1 MQLAL
6 SLNDNS
12 TTAVSYTLT
21 LIDPRTLNVFER
33 KSGQASGT
41 IARTFRLRPAS
52 ATRLLRLSVT
62 ATDQVGNTASL
73 TRTIRLG

>member
-6 SLNDNS
+6 SLTDSSNA
-12 TTAVSYTLT
+12 AVSYTLT

-33 KSGQASGT
+33 KSGQTSRT

-52 ATRLLRLSVT
+52 ASHVLRLTVT